1 MIYAKITGWGK
12 AVPPATISNDEISTI
27 VDTNDEWIATR
38 TGIRARRVSHV
49 STAELATIASKQA
62 LACAG
67 LEGKDIDLVLLATCT
82 PSTMV
87 ANTASLVQKNIGATG
102 AAACDTNAA
111 CSGFLYALQNATA
124 QIQAGMIKR
133 AVVVAAERMTWYVN
147 WAKRDSAVL
156 FGDGAGAV
164 VLEASSEPSGLMG
177 TKTGCDT
184 EDRDIL
190 HITNYGSD
198 MDKYKSIGPSDL
210 LFEGREIFK
219 RAVTGMSIACDDV
232 MQKANLHLDDIDVL
246 IPHQANLRIIQA
258 IQKKL
263 VICDDKVMVN
273 IDQYGNTSAATIAI
287 ALCEAVE
294 QGLVKPHANIMSA
307 AFGAGLTWAAS
318 YIRWGERTTPINTCD
333 YRFPPCEK
341 SGLELVHD
349 AVLACKSTD

>member
-49 STAELATIASKQA
+49 STAELATIASKHA

-198 MDKYKSIGPSDL
+198 MDKYKPTGPSDL

-263 VICDDKVMVN
+263 AICDDKVMVN

-294 QGLVKPHANIMSA
+294 QGLIKPHANIMSA

-318 YIRWGERTTPINTCD
+318 YIKWGERTTPINTCD
-333 YRFPPCEK
+333 YQFPPCEK

-349 AVLACKSTD
+349 AVLACKSAD

>member
-12 AVPPATISNDEISTI
+12 CIPPASISNDEISTI
-27 VDTNDEWIATR
+27 VDTNDEWISTR
-38 TGIRARRVSHV
+38 TGIKSRRVSHV
-49 STAELATIASKQA
+49 STAELATVASQHA

-87 ANTASLVQKNIGATG
+87 ANTASLVQKNIGAVG

-164 VLEASSEPSGLMG
+164 VLEASDEPTGLLG
-177 TKTGCDT
+177 TKTGCDST
-184 EDRDIL
+184 DRSIL
-190 HITNYGSD
+190 HIPNYGTD
-198 MDKYKSIGPSDL
+198 MDRCAGTGPSDL
-210 LFEGREIFK
+210 SFEGREIFK
-219 RAVTGMSIACDDV
+219 RAVKGMSEACDDV
-232 MQKANLHLDDIDVL
+232 LNQAQLSLEDIDVL

-258 IQKKL
+258 IQNRL
-263 VICDDKVMVN
+263 EIADDKVMVN
-273 IDQYGNTSAATIAI
+273 IDKYGNTSAATIAI

-294 QGLVKPHANIMSA
+294 NGLIKPHANIMSA

-318 YIRWGERTTPINTCD
+318 YLKWGERTTPIAVSDARLPDCD
-333 YRFPPCEK
+333 K
-341 SGLELVHD
+341 TGLELIAP
-349 AVLACKSTD
+349 AVAASQAQ